1 MAMVTWEYYKKRRNV
16 NFEAFLKGRN
26 IETYEHFCETLQKLG
41 IIAPSQQ
48 EFEDGKPKVESTKE
62 VKTQLS
68 EPKKKV
74 EVKTELAAK
83 PKRRYTKRKK
93 K

>member
-48 EFEDGKPKVESTKE
+48 EFEDGKPKVESKE